1 MNTLQ
6 SVVGPATYNVWTSM
20 LQHLISQ
27 GRTHRLALIIAGMLQ
42 YATIMA
48 CQQNKKKKDSETVAG
63 NLQMAEELN
72 DFEVIKRLLSE
83 PLEQLFDDSNAK
95 HERTD
100 YRGNHYSII
109 DSAIHEYINWYDMPW
124 ES

>member
-6 SVVGPATYNVWTSM
+6 SVVGSATYEVWTSM
-20 LQHLISQ
+20 LQRLIPQ
-27 GRTHRLALIIAGMLQ
+27 GRTHRLAPIIAGMLQ

-48 CQQNKKKKDSETVAG
+48 CQRAKEARDSETVAS
-63 NLQMAEELN
+63 NLQMAEEMN
-72 DFEVIKRLLSE
+72 DFKEIKRLLSE
-83 PLEQLFDDSNAK
+83 PLQQLFDDSNAK

>member
-6 SVVGPATYNVWTSM
+6 SVVGSATYEVWTSM
-20 LQHLISQ
+20 LQHLIPR
-27 GRTHRLALIIAGMLQ
+27 GRTHRLAPIIAGMLQ
-42 YATIMA
+42 YATIIA
-48 CQQNKKKKDSETVAG
+48 YQKDKEEEDSESIAS

-72 DFEVIKRLLSE
+72 DFEEIKRVLAE
-83 PLEQLFDDSNAK
+83 PLQQLFDDSNAR

>member
-6 SVVGPATYNVWTSM
+6 SIVGAAIYEVWTSM
-20 LQHLISQ
+20 LEHLIPQ
-27 GRTHRLALIIAGMLQ
+27 GRTHRLAPIIAGMLQ
-42 YATIMA
+42 YAAIIA
-48 CQQNKKKKDSETVAG
+48 CQKDKEARDSETVAS
-63 NLQMAEELN
+63 NLQMAEEMN
-72 DFEVIKRLLSE
+72 DFEEIKRLLSE
-83 PLEQLFDDSNAK
+83 PLQQLFDDSNANHK
-95 HERTD
+95 RTD